1 MVFYM
6 EGKPAEPVIIAEGI
20 RKRFKSYE
28 KSHSKGFLSSLRRD
42 YKSIDALKGID
53 LRVNA
58 GDMIALLGKNGSGKS
73 TIIKILTGVLHPDSG
88 KALVLGLDPWKDR
101 IKLAMRIGVVF
112 GAHDQLYWN
121 IPALDTFE
129 FRRELYGI
137 GPSEYHKRLE
147 YFVRILN
154 LKGVYK
160 RPVRELSLG
169 ERMKCNFVASI
180 LHLPEVVFLD
190 EPTIG
195 VDLPSSFALRDAL
208 MDMNRRYGTTFIIA
222 THVIDDVKIL
232 ARNMLIIDRGRIVY
246 SGDSKGISHMFGDMR
261 EVVVYSRA
269 RLEAPRV
276 KGINIIEH
284 TDDYIKFEI
293 PGRMVTDRYL
303 SAFLSSKKV
312 VDFSVSEPE
321 LSNVLHKFY
330 TNKTRGASSAI

>member
-1 MVFYM
+1 M

-28 KSHSKGFLSSLRRD
+28 KAHGEGLLSSLRRD

-73 TIIKILTGVLHPDSG
+73 TMIKILTGVLHPDSG

-129 FRRELYGI
+129 FRRQLYDI
-137 GPSEYHKRLE
+137 GPGEYHRRLD

-154 LKGVYK
+154 LRGVYK

-232 ARNMLIIDRGRIVY
+232 ARNMLIIDNGRIVY
-246 SGDSKGISHMFGDMR
+246 SGDSNGISHMFGDMR

-269 RLEAPRV
+269 RLEAPRI
-276 KGINIIEH
+276 KGIRVIEH

-293 PGRMVTDRYL
+293 PGSMVTDRYL
-303 SAFLSSKKV
+303 SAFLSSKRV